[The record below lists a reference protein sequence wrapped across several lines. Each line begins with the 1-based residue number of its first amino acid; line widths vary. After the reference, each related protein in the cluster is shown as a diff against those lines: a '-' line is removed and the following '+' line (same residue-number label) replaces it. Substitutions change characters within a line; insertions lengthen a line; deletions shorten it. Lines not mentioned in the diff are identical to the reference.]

1 MYLQICGSA
10 TDFFRSE
17 DAVVSGG
24 IVDVIKRSMEKVN
37 VDYLL

>member
-17 DAVVSGG
+17 DVVASGG
-24 IVDVIKRSMEKVN
+24 IVDVMKRSMEKVKG
-37 VDYLL
+37 DYFL